1 LFRRPPGFSWR
12 VNPPE
17 IIDSEGNRP
26 KVRSGDGG
34 ADGDG
39 YVDAE
44 LELRGTIAPEAAW
57 LEIDGTR
64 VGLARRTARSEVRI
78 EVLED
83 RSPMERFLWRRLAV
97 PEWSGQT
104 TDLEPMIEALVAARA
119 VDEGSRLVEDLRAV
133 AARMP
138 GSPLHRRPLPGG
150 SARSLVEPWGSV
162 LRRLGRHDGP
172 QWTLVLDA
180 LTPSCDG
187 VQLAANSI
195 TSDLGG
201 FEVAYEVVP
210 NVLVVDALDELPVA
224 WWARDDRGNHYL
236 GAPGDRSISDTGAQG
251 AMHYWPALDPRAKRL
266 DLLLCV
272 DSHQA
277 VISISVPES
286 GGDSR

>member
-1 LFRRPPGFSWR
+1 
-12 VNPPE
+12 
-17 IIDSEGNRP
+17 
-26 KVRSGDGG
+26 
-34 ADGDG
+34 
-39 YVDAE
+39 
-44 LELRGTIAPEAAW
+44 
-57 LEIDGTR
+57 
-64 VGLARRTARSEVRI
+64 
-78 EVLED
+78 
-83 RSPMERFLWRRLAV
+83 
-97 PEWSGQT
+97 
-104 TDLEPMIEALVAARA
+104 
-119 VDEGSRLVEDLRAV
+119 
-133 AARMP
+133 
-138 GSPLHRRPLPGG
+138 
-150 SARSLVEPWGSV
+150 V

-201 FEVAYEVVP
+201 FEVEYEVVP

-236 GAPGDRSISDTGAQG
+236 GGPGDRSISDTGAQG
-251 AMHYWPALDPRAKRL
+251 AMRYWPALDPRAKRL